1 LLPGLSIGLSALLA
15 LAAPPPAAGGDGV
28 AIRVDFDA
36 PTGCSSADAF
46 YAGLLARMKGARRAA
61 PSEDAVHLGVKLT
74 RVGNKV
80 RGELRL
86 MDGPGDGDTRR
97 VVGETCD
104 AVVEVLSLTT
114 ALALTAQPARATP
127 PPPPSP
133 PPRSPPPSPPPR
145 SPPPSPPPKS
155 PPQETPAKP
164 PETAPPPDAPKP
176 PEEPKPPEIEK
187 PPVIE
192 VKPPPPPPALRP
204 THVDLGLHA
213 VAADVISTSVSF
225 GGALAARLER
235 HSDDGAGASIGLA
248 FLYVSNDLLQTA
260 DAVAVRWTAAAV
272 TACPGWNLGRV
283 VTVQPCAQVIGGW
296 LAASGRGLTNPNS
309 VGRSWWSAGAILR
322 AGAHLGAGF
331 SLELEA
337 GVAFPLIGREFTTRT
352 PERTV
357 GETPTVAP
365 MVALGLSRSL

>member
-28 AIRVDFDA
+28 AIRVAFDA

-46 YAGLLARMKGARRAA
+46 YSGLLTRMKGARRAA
-61 PSEDAVHLGVKLT
+61 PSEDAVHLGVQLT
-74 RVGNKV
+74 RVGSKV

-104 AVVEVLSLTT
+104 AVVEVLSLTA
-114 ALALTAQPARATP
+114 ALALTAQPARVTP

-133 PPRSPPPSPPPR
+133 PPRPSPPPPR
-145 SPPPSPPPKS
+145 PPPPSPPPKS
-155 PPQETPAKP
+155 PPPETPAKP
-164 PETAPPPDAPKP
+164 PEAVPPSDAPKP
-176 PEEPKPPEIEK
+176 PEEPKPPEVEK
-187 PPVIE
+187 PPVID
-192 VKPPPPPPALRP
+192 VTPAPAPPVPRG
-204 THVDLGLHA
+204 THLDLALHA

-225 GGALAARLER
+225 GGAVAARLER
-235 HSDDGAGASIGLA
+235 RSDDGAGASIGLA
-248 FLYVSNDLLQTA
+248 FLYVPNDFLQTA
-260 DAVAVRWTAAAV
+260 DDVVVRWMAVAA
-272 TACPGWNLGRV
+272 TACPGWNLGRS
-283 VTVQPCAQVIGGW
+283 VTLQPCAQVIGGW
-296 LAASGRGLTNPNS
+296 LAARGRGLDNPRS

-322 AGAHLGAGF
+322 VGARLGAGF

-337 GVAFPLIGREFTTRT
+337 GVAVPLVARQFIIET
-352 PERTV
+352 PYRPV

>member
-1 LLPGLSIGLSALLA
+1 
-15 LAAPPPAAGGDGV
+15 
-28 AIRVDFDA
+28 
-36 PTGCSSADAF
+36 
-46 YAGLLARMKGARRAA
+46 M
-61 PSEDAVHLGVKLT
+61 HLGVQLT

-127 PPPPSP
+127 PPPPP
-133 PPRSPPPSPPPR
+133 PPLAAAVTAAARR
-145 SPPPSPPPKS
+145 RRRRR
-155 PPQETPAKP
+155 QNRPAAGDASKAARNG
-164 PETAPPPDAPKP
+164 APADAPKP

-192 VKPPPPPPALRP
+192 VKPPPPPPARGR
-204 THVDLGLHA
+204 THLELGLHA

-248 FLYVSNDLLQTA
+248 FLYVPNDFLQTA
-260 DAVAVRWTAAAV
+260 DAVAVRWTAIAA
-272 TACPGWNLGRV
+272 TACPGWNLGRI
-283 VTVQPCAQVIGGW
+283 VTLQPCAQVIGGW
-296 LAASGRGLTNPNS
+296 LAASGRGLDLT
-309 VGRSWWSAGAILR
+309 RARWAGAG
-322 AGAHLGAGF
+322 GAWARFCGPGLTWAAV
-331 SLELEA
+331 SPLELEA
-337 GVAFPLIGREFTTRT
+337 GVTFPLVGREFITRH
-352 PERTV
+352 TV
-357 GETPTVAP
+357 
-365 MVALGLSRSL
+365 SRRWAKPLPSRRWSHSASRARFRLM

>member
-1 LLPGLSIGLSALLA
+1 LLPGLPIGLSALLA

-46 YAGLLARMKGARRAA
+46 YSGLLTRMKGARRAA
-61 PSEDAVHLGVKLT
+61 PSEDAVHLRVELT

-86 MDGPGDGDTRR
+86 MDGPGDGDMRR

-114 ALALTAQPARATP
+114 ALALTAQPARPTPPPRP
-127 PPPPSP
+127 PPPPP
-133 PPRSPPPSPPPR
+133 PPRPPVS
-145 SPPPSPPPKS
+145 SPPPK
-155 PPQETPAKP
+155 PPPPPETPAKP

-176 PEEPKPPEIEK
+176 PEEPKPPEVEK

-192 VKPPPPPPALRP
+192 VKPPPPPPVPRP
-204 THVDLGLHA
+204 THFDLALHA

-225 GGALAARLER
+225 GGAVAARLER

-248 FLYVSNDLLQTA
+248 FLYVPNDFLQTA
-260 DAVAVRWTAAAV
+260 DDVAVHWTAIAA
-272 TACPGWNLGRV
+272 TACPGWNLGRT
-283 VTVQPCAQVIGGW
+283 VTLQPCAQAIGGW
-296 LAASGRGLTNPNS
+296 LAASGRGLDYPSS
-309 VGRSWWSAGAILR
+309 VGRSWWSVGAILR

-331 SLELEA
+331 SLELEG
-337 GVAFPLIGREFTTRT
+337 GVAFPLIGRQFVVT
-352 PERTV
+352 PTYRPV